1 LKVSGKDAKSGVD
14 MTNMLKGCIEQYKKD
29 GFKKVVYDCKN
40 NLIVKM
46 QIARLSRDGLPN
58 FEVI

>member
-1 LKVSGKDAKSGVD
+1 